1 MRELNKL
8 EINLNN
14 NQIWDDEENIEDQEL
29 EMNKLE
35 FLSIRAS
42 ENKLTKLNNMIFMTI
57 STSLKILLLDL
68 ANNNISS
75 LVEINNLIK
84 A

>member
-1 MRELNKL
+1 
-8 EINLNN
+8 
-14 NQIWDDEENIEDQEL
+14 
-29 EMNKLE
+29 MNKLE